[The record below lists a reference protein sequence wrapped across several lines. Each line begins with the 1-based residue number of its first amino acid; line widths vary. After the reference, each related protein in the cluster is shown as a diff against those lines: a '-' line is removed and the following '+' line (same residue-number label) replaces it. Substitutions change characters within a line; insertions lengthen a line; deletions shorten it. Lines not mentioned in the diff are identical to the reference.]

1 MSENIESKDIC
12 VCNKTQRQNKKI
24 RNSSYVL
31 GLFIAIL
38 PKCPFCAFGYSAVIT
53 MCSGK
58 NLHTY
63 SPSSLNWLPILLAFL
78 LLISLLWN
86 FKGQTSYY
94 AIAIAVFGTG
104 IIAYS
109 ELITGSEITYY
120 IGVLILLISVLL
132 NGRFRYLFKKINFNN
147 NSL

>member
-1 MSENIESKDIC
+1 MSEKIESKDIC
-12 VCNKTQRQNKKI
+12 VCNKTQRQYKKI

-53 MCSGK
+53 MCNGK
-58 NLHTY
+58 NLHAY
-63 SPSSLNWLPILLAFL
+63 SASSFNWLPILLAFL

-86 FKGQTSYY
+86 FKGQPSFY
-94 AIAIAVFGTG
+94 AFAIGLLGTG

-109 ELITGSEITYY
+109 EIITGSEMTYY

-132 NGRFRYLFKKINFNN
+132 NGRFRYLIKKINFNN